1 MLAKANSNA
10 VLGIDGYVVQVE
22 VDLAKGLP
30 AFNIVGLPD
39 TAVRESKERVK
50 SAIKNTGFKFP
61 VKRITVNLAPAD
73 IRKKGPVFDLP
84 IAIGI
89 LAASGLIKED
99 RLKEY
104 TLIGELSLDGQVRGI
119 TGILPMA
126 LAAKKE
132 GKKGFILP
140 KENAKEAA
148 VIDELE
154 IIPVADLK
162 EAVEYLNAE
171 LELPQVSRDFSIAEG
186 EDYKIDFKD
195 VKGQKHAKRAL
206 EIAATGGHNVIMIGP
221 PGSGKTMLAKRLPTI
236 LPPLSKE
243 EAIEVTKIF
252 SIVGKLSTER
262 SLITKRPFR
271 NPHHT
276 TSDVGLIGGGRIPQP
291 GEVSLAHHGVL
302 FLDELPEFKKSVLE
316 VLRQPL
322 EKGEVSISRA
332 LTTLEYPAQFM
343 LISAMNPCPCGF
355 YGDTR
360 KNCSCNSYEI
370 KRYLNKISGPLLDRI
385 DIHLEVPR
393 LQMDELTTYE
403 SGECSSQIRARVK
416 KARKIQLKR
425 FNKENIMYNARM
437 NRPLIKKY
445 CTIKEQGQELLKQ
458 AISRLDLSA
467 RAYDRIL
474 KLARTIADLA
484 GEEVIKSDHIA
495 EAIQYRSLDRNYID

>member
-50 SAIKNTGFKFP
+50 AAIKNTGFKFP
-61 VKRITVNLAPAD
+61 IKRITVNLAPAD
-73 IRKKGPVFDLP
+73 IKKEGPVFDLP

-89 LAASGLIKED
+89 LAANGLIKD
-99 RLKEY
+99 DKLKDY
-104 TLIGELSLDGQVRGI
+104 ALIGELSLDGQVRGI
-119 TGILPMA
+119 NGILPMA

-132 GKKGFILP
+132 GKRGFILP
-140 KENAKEAA
+140 QENAQEAA
-148 VIDELE
+148 VIDDLE
-154 IIPVADLK
+154 IIAVANLE
-162 EAVEYLNAE
+162 EAVNYLNGE
-171 LELPQVSRDFSIAEG
+171 LELPQVSGDFYLT
-186 EDYKIDFKD
+186 EDDDYQVDFKD
-195 VKGQKHAKRAL
+195 VKGQEHAKRAL

-221 PGSGKTMLAKRLPTI
+221 PGSGKTMLAKRIPTI

-252 SIVGKLSTER
+252 SIVGKLSVER
-262 SLITKRPFR
+262 ALITKRPFR
-271 NPHHT
+271 SPHHT

-302 FLDELPEFKKSVLE
+302 FLDELPEFKKNVLE

-332 LTTLEYPAQFM
+332 LTTLDYPAKFM
-343 LISAMNPCPCGF
+343 LIAAMNPCPCGF
-355 YGDTR
+355 YGDDR
-360 KNCSCNSYEI
+360 KNCSCNSYDI

-393 LQMDELTTYE
+393 LQVDELTEYE
-403 SGECSSQIRARVK
+403 EGESSAQIRERVK
-416 KARKIQLKR
+416 KARRVQLER
-425 FNKENIMYNARM
+425 FAEENIMYNARM

-445 CTIKEQGQELLKQ
+445 CIVESQGEELLKQ
-458 AISRLDLSA
+458 AISRIDLSA

-484 GEEVIKSDHIA
+484 GEEVINSAHIA
-495 EAIQYRSLDRNYID
+495 EAIQYRSLDRSYKF